1 MPSLPTVS
9 SDIPRDLRQFIDR
22 LRENIDGRGLDEI
35 ITARKLVA
43 AGLAQYAGGNLGSA
57 TGNQIFAT
65 PPAPIN
71 LDADGA
77 IANII
82 VTWDK
87 APYQGHAY
95 TEIWA
100 AQQTAEQAAADPE
113 QYPDLGEAN
122 LVGMAP
128 GSVWVHN
135 IGAGGSRWYWARF
148 VNVEGVA
155 GAFNAVDGLRGD
167 TGQDPAYLIGL
178 LSSQISESELAQ
190 TLTDRINLI
199 DGGEDLAGSVA
210 ARMATIQGQ
219 VNELLNLPTW
229 DSSTAYAEDDQVVYE
244 GFLYSALA
252 ASTNVTPGTDATKWE
267 KIGEYST
274 LGAAVAAHTTQIDT
288 LQDADTSRISEI
300 STLASQLRG
309 DYVGDDVSL
318 VAQGLIHSE
327 REARSAADTALAS
340 EIETF
345 TAFANTKSRVFY
357 QATEPSPTADKPL
370 SPGDLWIDTAVTL
383 ADDYIEGDYAI
394 NSMRMYRYD
403 GTEWVNAMDFGFADW
418 FSAIRS
424 EKTSRV
430 TEDEALAVSIQSL
443 VTSTENSLATINST
457 LSTQTTDISSV
468 ASDIT
473 TLTATVDSNEEALSA
488 AITAESTARANQ
500 DSAIATSISQVQ
512 ASLGDDLSAAVAL
525 ETSARVLADGSI
537 NAKNTIKID
546 NAGHIS
552 GYGLISSTNNAT
564 PTAEFGIRADSFWI
578 APPSISSNM
587 APDRDLFKGKVW
599 VDTSGSENV
608 TKYYTG
614 SSWSTEPQ
622 ALPFVVRSTPTTIN
636 SEPVSPGVYIN
647 DAWIANGTISNAKI
661 GNAAIDDAKIA
672 AMDAAKITTGFIDA
686 ARIEA
691 GSLDATKI
699 DTRGLSIKDNNGN
712 VILAA
717 GTPLAASNIEG
728 LGPLATFSDLAIGD
742 ISGTGE
748 LAKLDEVGQE
758 ELENGLAGLIDGK
771 VETWFQNSDPSL
783 AWTSNADRS
792 SHLGDLWWKTN
803 ENKLYRYKYA
813 SGYKWEVLTDEL
825 INTAVSAAATAQD
838 TADGKRRVFVSNP
851 TTPYDVGDLWD
862 RGPTT
867 GLYRCKVGRNS
878 GTYKGS
884 DWAKVADETSKNT
897 ASKVLNQTDFATLD
911 SITAEN
917 ISTFISNGAI
927 TNAYIGNTIQ
937 SASYDADDN
946 TGWLIDKQGKMIMN
960 NATFRGDIDVVGAKN
975 TNRLNITSEKIEVID
990 SNNKVRV
997 RIGKL

>member
-43 AGLAQYAGGNLGSA
+43 AGLAQYSGGNLGSS
-57 TGNQIFAT
+57 TGNMIYAT
-65 PPAPIN
+65 PPPPLN

-100 AQQTAEQAAADPE
+100 SQQTQAQADADPE
-113 QYPDLGEAN
+113 TYPTLGEAV

-135 IGAGGSRWYWARF
+135 IGAGGSRWYWIRF

-155 GAFNAVDGLRGD
+155 GPFNAVDGLRGD

-178 LSSQISESELAQ
+178 LSNQISESELAQ

-199 DGGEDLAGSVA
+199 DGGEDVAGSVA
-210 ARMATIQGQ
+210 ARVATIQGQ

-229 DSSTAYAEDDQVVYE
+229 DSSTAYAVDDQIVYE

-252 ASTNVTPGTDATKWE
+252 ASTNVTPGTDDTKWE

-403 GTEWVNAMDFGFADW
+403 GTAWVNAMDFGFADW
-418 FSAIRS
+418 FSAIRT

-430 TEDEALAVSIQSL
+430 TEDEALAASIQTL
-443 VTSTENSLATINST
+443 VTSTNNSLATINST
-457 LSTQTTDISSV
+457 LNTHTTDISST
-468 ASDIT
+468 ASDVT
-473 TLTATVDSNEEALSA
+473 SLTSTVGTNNTALEAAL
-488 AITAESTARANQ
+488 EVERTARSTQ
-500 DSAIATSISQVQ
+500 DSALSSQITTTQ
-512 ASLGDDLSAAVAL
+512 ASLGDDITAAVSV
-525 ETSARVLADGSI
+525 ERSARVGADGAI
-537 NAKNTIKID
+537 NARNTVKID
-546 NAGHIS
+546 NAGHIT
-552 GYGLISSTNNAT
+552 GYGLIASQNNAS
-564 PTAEFGIRADSFWI
+564 PTSEFGIRADTFFL
-578 APPSISSNM
+578 APPTFSRAT
-587 APDRDLFKGKVW
+587 APTTNLYKGKVW
-599 VDTSGSENV
+599 SDTSGANPV

-622 ALPFVVRSTPTTIN
+622 NLPFIVRSSPTTIN
-636 SEPVSPGVYIN
+636 GVTAPPGVYIT
-647 DAWIANGTISNAKI
+647 DAFIADGTISNAKI
-661 GNAAIDDAKIA
+661 GNLAVDDAKIA
-672 AMDAAKITTGFIDA
+672 AMDAAKITAGFIDA
-686 ARIEA
+686 ARIQA
-691 GSLDATKI
+691 GSLDSTKI

-712 VILAA
+712 IVLQA
-717 GTPLAASNIEG
+717 GTPLKQNMVE
-728 LGPLATFSDLAIGD
+728 DL
-742 ISGTGE
+742 GE
-748 LAKLDEVGQE
+748 LASYNTITLAKVSDAGD
-758 ELENGLAGLIDGK
+758 LAGKDAVNHADLSSELAGRLDGK
-771 VETWFQNSDPSL
+771 VESFFQSSDPQLGWSGNDEKSL
-783 AWTSNADRS
+783 
-792 SHLGDLWWKTN
+792 HLGDLWWKTN
-803 ENKLYRYKYA
+803 NKTLHRYRYSGGAYNWEELHDQTSIDAYHNA
-813 SGYKWEVLTDEL
+813 S
-825 INTAVSAAATAQD
+825 AAQD
-838 TADGKRRVFVSNP
+838 TADGKRRVFVSTP

-862 RGPTT
+862 RGATV
-867 GLYRCKVGRNS
+867 GLYRCKVGRGS
-878 GTYKGS
+878 GSYKGS
-884 DWAKVADETSKNT
+884 DWQKVADTTSENAA
-897 ASKVLNQTDFATLD
+897 ASIANQGDFATLD
-911 SITAEN
+911 KVTKDN
-917 ISTFISNGAI
+917 ISTYISNGAI

-937 SASYDADDN
+937 SANYSA
-946 TGWLIDKQGKMIMN
+946 TEGWKIDKSGAMTMN
-960 NATFRGDIDVVGAKN
+960 NATFRGALDIKGNNN
-975 TNRLNITSEKIEVID
+975 TNRLNITNTKIEVID
-990 SNNKVRV
+990 SSNQVRV
-997 RIGKL
+997 RIGKLD